1 MLLLLQQQKVLHMAL
16 SVRTE
21 QSNPIT
27 NLSCYH
33 DQCISNAMMYQPEP
47 STNVSAIPAV
57 AATACMAEQA
67 LSKSAYGVKKS
78 HFMERCRSCE
88 SASPQLQYCARLTFT
103 LPTVTGLWECSLS
116 TACTLKKYSL
126 DAKWLPSLYKVDT
139 CRFAGGRMRQS
150 SAWTEP
156 KS

>member
-88 SASPQLQYCARLTFT
+88 SAVAVLCQVDLHLADCDRLVGM
-103 LPTVTGLWECSLS
+103 LPVNGLHLEKILLGCKMVTIL
-116 TACTLKKYSL
+116 
-126 DAKWLPSLYKVDT
+126 V
-139 CRFAGGRMRQS
+139 
-150 SAWTEP
+150 
-156 KS
+156 